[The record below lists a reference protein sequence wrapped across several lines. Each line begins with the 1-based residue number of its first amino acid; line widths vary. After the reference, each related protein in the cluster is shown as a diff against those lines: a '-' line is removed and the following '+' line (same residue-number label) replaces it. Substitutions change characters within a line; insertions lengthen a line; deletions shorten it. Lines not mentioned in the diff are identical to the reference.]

1 MALPGEVDQGHPAVN
16 GGRAADVVIVGGG
29 VVGSSAAWRLR
40 EDGFTGRIVVVE
52 RDRSYARASSFLA
65 MGGIRQQFASAVC
78 VRMVQHSVRLWR
90 EFDTRM
96 RTVTHAPHAWFR
108 QRGYLFLADDTNAA
122 ALAARETA
130 QADAGA
136 VQQRLSVDAIRALV
150 PGLALDDIRFGL
162 FGADDGYANPRE
174 VLFGFRAAAEAAGV
188 EYVEDV
194 VGGVQTCGGRVTG
207 VALASGARLD
217 APVIVNAAGA
227 QAGRVAALAGLSV
240 PVEPVRQL
248 LFRCTLPHTWPS
260 RFPMVIDPGGVHWRH
275 DDALAPGDPDR
286 IILAFTKWD
295 EPAGENLDCDDV
307 RWETEFYPALI
318 RRLPAA
324 VDVSDVHGWAGHYE
338 MTPDHPPVL
347 GEHPSLDGFIFAS
360 GFSGHGLMMS
370 PATGLV
376 VSELVRLGESRTFDI
391 APFAVD
397 RFERGALVRD
407 GATI

>member
-1 MALPGEVDQGHPAVN
+1 MNDRG
-16 GGRAADVVIVGGG
+16 GGRDSADVVIIGGG

-40 EDGFTGRIVVVE
+40 EDGVTGRIVVVE

-65 MGGIRQQFASAVC
+65 MGGIRQQFAASVC
-78 VRMVQHSVRLWR
+78 VRMVQHSVALWR
-90 EFDTRM
+90 SFDTRL
-96 RTVTHAPHAWFR
+96 RTATHTPHAWFR
-108 QRGYLFLADDTNAA
+108 QRGYLFLADDTNAGT
-122 ALAARETA
+122 LAAREAA

-136 VQQRLSVDAIRALV
+136 VQQRLSIDEIRALV
-150 PGLALDDIRFGL
+150 PGLALDDIHFGL
-162 FGADDGYANPRE
+162 FGPEDGYANPRE

-188 EYVEDV
+188 EYLEDTV
-194 VGGVQTCGGRVTG
+194 TGVQTRGGRVTG
-207 VALASGARLD
+207 ITLASGGRLD
-217 APVIVNAAGA
+217 APVVVNAAGA
-227 QAGRVAALAGLSV
+227 LAGRVATLAGLSV

-248 LFRCTLPHTWPS
+248 LFRCTLPRVWPS

-338 MTPDHPPVL
+338 MTPDHNPVL
-347 GEHPSLDGFIFAS
+347 GEHPSLGGFIFAS

>member
-1 MALPGEVDQGHPAVN
+1 MNDRG
-16 GGRAADVVIVGGG
+16 GGRGSADVVIIGGG

-40 EDGFTGRIVVVE
+40 EDGFIGRIVVVE

-65 MGGIRQQFASAVC
+65 MGGIRQQFASSVC
-78 VRMVQHSVRLWR
+78 VRMVQHSVALWR
-90 EFDTRM
+90 AFDTRL
-96 RTVTHAPHAWFR
+96 RTATHTPHAWFR

-122 ALAARETA
+122 TLAAREAA

-136 VQQRLSVDAIRALV
+136 VQQRLSVDEIRALV
-150 PGLALDDIRFGL
+150 PGLALDDIHFGL
-162 FGADDGYANPRE
+162 FGPEDGYANPRE

-188 EYVEDV
+188 EYLEDTV
-194 VGGVQTCGGRVTG
+194 TGVQIRGGRVTG
-207 VALASGARLD
+207 ITLASGGRLD
-217 APVIVNAAGA
+217 APVVVNAAGA
-227 QAGRVAALAGLSV
+227 LAGRVAALAGLSV

-248 LFRCTLPHTWPS
+248 LFRCTLPRGWPS

-286 IILAFTKWD
+286 LILAFTKWD
-295 EPAGENLDCDDV
+295 EPAGENLECDDV
-307 RWETEFYPALI
+307 RWATEFYPALI

-338 MTPDHPPVL
+338 MTPDHNPVL
-347 GEHPSLDGFIFAS
+347 GEHPSLGGFIFAS

-397 RFERGALVRD
+397 RFERGGLVRD